1 MNITCKSQPG
11 NCKNMKYNRCP
22 CRLEIYGC
30 NENCKC
36 LCKANSINGQSPKA
50 QKSKVVQFKKNKNN
64 PNTFVSSKHGITN
77 NNNINP
83 YHIYYDHTPSV
94 NTISTCKILP
104 CDGTDKCK
112 FKCTKAIISNHLK
125 DKHNS

>member
-1 MNITCKSQPG
+1 
-11 NCKNMKYNRCP
+11 MKYNRCP
-22 CRLEIYGC
+22 CTLEIYGC

-77 NNNINP
+77 NNINP

-94 NTISTCKILP
+94 NTISPVKYFHVMELINVNLNAP
-104 CDGTDKCK
+104 RQSIKS
-112 FKCTKAIISNHLK
+112 FKR
-125 DKHNS
+125 